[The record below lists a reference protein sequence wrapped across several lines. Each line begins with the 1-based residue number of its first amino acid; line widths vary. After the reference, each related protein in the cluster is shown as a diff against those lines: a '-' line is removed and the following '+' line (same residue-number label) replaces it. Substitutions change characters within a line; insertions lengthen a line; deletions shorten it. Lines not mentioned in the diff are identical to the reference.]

1 MHDIDFLCCIW
12 WGQRRMDIFIGY
24 AREDSLF
31 ANWLSSELQ
40 RKDFSVFLD
49 TSDLIPGT
57 MWQNEIEKAIRACRI
72 MLLVLS
78 PHSMAS
84 KWVKWEC
91 MLAQHYGK
99 KLVPLQIAHLPQEPE
114 FVRGL
119 QLVDLT
125 ALPMN
130 AVAISH
136 IVSFLPKIDQRT
148 LGIVRDAYL
157 QRATLKSDHTITAYR
172 RAIELFLE
180 FLGDPSQRGRLP
192 VHSRVPPAPD
202 DTRLNALT
210 AADAPIFLHFAEWML
225 SSPTRKS
232 DDKRPYKVSTVEL
245 RLAGVQNWFQ
255 FMDDHGW
262 LPADFPLAKAKR
274 IVRDELRGRSRHA
287 GPPEPPLN
295 IEEVIY
301 FYDDLKPP
309 RRLTD
314 PDARAERRE
323 RWELTRLRNCALL
336 RALAESGGRVSEVLS
351 LNLDDFPE
359 RSLQRD
365 DVLRVAVRGKGGH
378 VYHLRFH
385 DALPAIRAYI
395 ERRGAALRAT
405 RAGKVPLFVSHDARY
420 DGARM
425 SRIVAWRVVQR
436 AARALGLGSIT
447 PHDFRHWRATQLLNA
462 GYPLDVVQDYLG
474 HRSVETTRA
483 YYAHTDPLRVDDAAR
498 SVGLPRPSDDDSQ
511 SGESR

>member
-1 MHDIDFLCCIW
+1 MPLPVTF
-12 WGQRRMDIFIGY
+12 GQ
-24 AREDSLF
+24 ARDS
-31 ANWLSSELQ
+31 
-40 RKDFSVFLD
+40 
-49 TSDLIPGT
+49 
-57 MWQNEIEKAIRACRI
+57 
-72 MLLVLS
+72 
-78 PHSMAS
+78 
-84 KWVKWEC
+84 
-91 MLAQHYGK
+91 
-99 KLVPLQIAHLPQEPE
+99 
-114 FVRGL
+114 
-119 QLVDLT
+119 
-125 ALPMN
+125 
-130 AVAISH
+130 
-136 IVSFLPKIDQRT
+136 
-148 LGIVRDAYL
+148 YL
-157 QRATLKSDHTITAYR
+157 QRATLRSRHTVASYG
-172 RAIELFLE
+172 RAINLFME
-180 FLGDPSQRGRLP
+180 FLSDTSAPSSTLP
-192 VHSRVPPAPD
+192 IMHARTTTIA
-202 DTRLNALT
+202 DTPLSTLSE
-210 AADAPIFLHFAEWML
+210 ADSPILLYFVQWLL
-225 SSPTRKS
+225 SPGSGS
-232 DDKRPYKVSTVEL
+232 SGDKRPYQPATVQL

-262 LPADFPLAKAKR
+262 LPAAFPLAKARR
-274 IVRDELRGRSRHA
+274 IVRDELRGQSRQS

-301 FYDDLKPP
+301 FYDNLKPP
-309 RRLTD
+309 RRLAD
-314 PDARAERRE
+314 PQAPAEQRE

-359 RSLQRD
+359 RFLQRD

-378 VYHLRFH
+378 TYHLRFH

-405 RAGKVPLFVSHDARY
+405 RAGKVPLFVSHDPRF

-498 SVGLPRPSDDDSQ
+498 SVGLPRPSE
-511 SGESR
+511 GESRTEESR